1 MRRNA
6 KTAAIAM
13 GGLVVFAAAL
23 FAHHGQAAYNT
34 KEPVTVSGTVSEFQF
49 TNPHVLVTLEV
60 KAGSGGI
67 EKWQGELTSPNHL
80 LRAGWTKTSVKVGD
94 RVTMTGWQAASGA
107 KSLWLSKIVV
117 NDEEMKLGQG
127 N

>member
-1 MRRNA
+1 
-6 KTAAIAM
+6 M